1 MQNQA
6 SVTFVFER
14 AVIAVRSMSVIKQ
27 VSPLLFVI
35 VAWGILFAR
44 PTAPVDSSFGLVSG
58 LISPA
63 RFFSAIPAMPN
74 LMSLESKAG
83 IEQVK
88 PALILTKEQKNLVSY
103 LSAAYLV
110 DTEEMGEYISTA
122 YAAAKAL
129 KVDPLLVLA
138 IMSIESSFDPD
149 AQSHAGAQGLMQV
162 LTRVHA
168 DKFMP
173 FGGVK
178 AAFDVRANI
187 LVGTQIIQ
195 EYIKREGSVESAL
208 KSYVGAALMSD
219 DGGYGW
225 KVLGQRTRLQAVA
238 LGKPIPKIGDQKASS
253 QASLD
258 QNSGGPIAVDP
269 SSDLAGDQRRYER
282 IFAAE
287 EGFKTIRANS
297 VVTQPTYGGLGNSNS
312 STGSASTINPIL
324 SAQPLPVASAVAA
337 TE

>member
-6 SVTFVFER
+6 SVTLVFER
-14 AVIAVRSMSVIKQ
+14 VVIVVRSMSVIKQ

-35 VAWGILFAR
+35 VAWGILFTR
-44 PTAPVDSSFGLVSG
+44 PTVQADGSFGLVSG
-58 LISPA
+58 LISPT
-63 RFFSAIPAMPN
+63 RFFSTIPTVPN
-74 LMSLESKAG
+74 LMSLESQAG

-88 PALILTKEQKNLVSY
+88 PALLLTKEQKNLVVY
-103 LSAAYLV
+103 LSSAYRV
-110 DTEEMGEYISTA
+110 DAEEMGEYISTA
-122 YAAAKAL
+122 YSAAKTL
-129 KVDPLLVLA
+129 RVDPLLVLA

-195 EYIKREGSVESAL
+195 EYIKREGTVESAL

-238 LGKPIPKIGDQKASS
+238 LGKPIPKIADPKSNGQASS
-253 QASLD
+253 D
-258 QNSGGPIAVDP
+258 QNSGEQNTLNQSHELG
-269 SSDLAGDQRRYER
+269 SDLRRHEHFY
-282 IFAAE
+282 AAE
-287 EGFKTIRANS
+287 EGGRTVRAS
-297 VVTQPTYGGLGNSNS
+297 L
-312 STGSASTINPIL
+312 A
-324 SAQPLPVASAVAA
+324 AQPSSHAGTGNPNNLNASIVSSNAAAAPLPLAGAGAAS
-337 TE
+337 E